1 MLSIQTSFTFPLASV
16 KPLEELSGYRT
27 FCIEATRRA
36 LAAGATRRERSPID
50 GGPLETVGLVDGL
63 EYCRAS
69 TGSLFLRDVGTADRW
84 GALLEEVSRHR
95 QSPEAFHSDLS
106 EARTENVYLP
116 KIEWIQRTLRL
127 QGLVSPRVIEVATPP
142 SDFSGL
148 LGASNTFADVVTISE
163 SALAGSGAGR
173 ADLRPD
179 GPAHAAVLLEALDRV
194 ADPIALVTAVAGR
207 LVPGGLIFVTAQVA
221 SGFDIEVLGLRDLYL
236 YPPDRTN
243 CFSLAGLEQVLSRAG
258 FTIVELSTP
267 GVLDV
272 EVVLAHLRHDPSIPV
287 SGFERRLLASDPDAR
302 QRFQTFLQQNRMS
315 SFARVVG
322 RKG

>member
-1 MLSIQTSFTFPLASV
+1 MLSIQTSFTFPLSSV
-16 KPLEELSGYRT
+16 KPLEELSGYRR

-36 LAAGATRRERSPID
+36 VAAGATRRERSPIND
-50 GGPLETVGLVDGL
+50 GPLETVGLVDGL
-63 EYCRAS
+63 EYCRCAS
-69 TGSLFLRDVGTADRW
+69 TGSLFLREAAAPDRW
-84 GALLEEVSRHR
+84 ASLLEEVSRHR
-95 QSPEAFHSDLS
+95 QSPDAFHSDLS
-106 EARTENVYLP
+106 EARAENVYQP
-116 KIEWIQRTLRL
+116 KLEWIQSTLRL
-127 QGLVSPRVIEVATPP
+127 QGLALPRVIEVATPP

-148 LGASNTFADVVTISE
+148 LGASRTFADVVTISE
-163 SALAGSGAGR
+163 SELAGGGDR
-173 ADLRPD
+173 AEPGSS
-179 GPAHAAVLLEALDRV
+179 GPAHAAVLLESLDRV

-207 LVPGGLIFVTAQVA
+207 LATGGLIFVTAQVA

-243 CFSLAGLEQVLSRAG
+243 CFSLAGLEQVLRGAG

-302 QRFQTFLQQNRMS
+302 QQFQTFLQQNRMS